1 MPRPSPDPG
10 ALEQPG
16 PAPAGPRVGYVL
28 KMFPRFSETFILNEV
43 LELERQG
50 MDLRIFSLKR
60 PDDGVVHA
68 DVARV
73 RAPVTYVPESLLRA
87 APTYASAHREV
98 FRRNRPRYL
107 RCLSIALWRALKK
120 RRLGALK
127 RFLQAGFLA
136 PLLRREGIRHVHA
149 HFATSATAVALH
161 LHDLTGVSYSFTA
174 HAKDI
179 YRHTVESDSLERKL
193 RASRFAVTVSD
204 YNRRYLADLEG
215 SDRVVRI
222 YNGLEIDRYA
232 PNGAGR
238 QRPPLVLA
246 VGRLVEKKG
255 FADLIRACSLLRESG
270 PAFRCLIVGKGEL
283 EGELRRLIA
292 ELDLEDRVELAGP
305 IPRERLLS
313 VYRRASV
320 VVAPCVIG
328 SDGNRDGLPTVVAEA
343 MALGVP
349 VVATDVTGI
358 PELVEDGRTGLL
370 VPQRQPEAL
379 AAAIGR
385 VLADPAW
392 AGTLARA
399 GRARVE
405 HDFDLRVNVA
415 RLRALLDEARTA

>member
-1 MPRPSPDPG
+1 
-10 ALEQPG
+10 
-16 PAPAGPRVGYVL
+16 
-28 KMFPRFSETFILNEV
+28 MFPRFSETFILNEV

-50 MDLRIFSLKR
+50 MDLRIFSLKQ
-60 PDDGVVHA
+60 PDEGVVHA

-87 APTYASAHREV
+87 TLAYAAAHREV

-136 PLLRREGIRHVHA
+136 PLLRRERIGHVHA

-179 YRHTVESDSLERKL
+179 FRHTVESDSLERKL

-204 YNRRYLADLEG
+204 YNRRYLADFEG
-215 SDRVVRI
+215 SERVVRI

-232 PNGAGR
+232 PNGAAR
-238 QRPPLVLA
+238 EQPPLVLA

-255 FADLIRACSLLRESG
+255 FADLIRACALLRESG
-270 PAFRCLIVGKGEL
+270 PAFQCLIVGKGEL
-283 EGELRRLIA
+283 EGELRRLIE
-292 ELDLEDRVELAGP
+292 ELGLGGQVELAGP

-343 MALGVP
+343 MAIGVP

-358 PELVEDGRTGLL
+358 PELVKDGRTGVL

-379 AAAIGR
+379 ATAIGR

-392 AGTLARA
+392 AGALARA

-405 HDFDLRVNVA
+405 RDFDLRVNVA
-415 RLRALLDEARTA
+415 RLRGLLDEARTA

>member
-1 MPRPSPDPG
+1 MRRPSPDPG
-10 ALEQPG
+10 ALERPR

-50 MDLRIFSLKR
+50 MDLRIFSLKQ
-60 PDDGVVHA
+60 PDEGVVHA

-87 APTYASAHREV
+87 TLAYAAAHREV

-136 PLLRREGIRHVHA
+136 PLLRRERIGHVHA

-179 YRHTVESDSLERKL
+179 FRHTVESDSLERKL

-204 YNRRYLADLEG
+204 YNRRYLADFEG
-215 SDRVVRI
+215 SERVVRI

-232 PNGAGR
+232 PNGAAR
-238 QRPPLVLA
+238 EQPPLVLA

-255 FADLIRACSLLRESG
+255 FADLIRACALLRESG
-270 PAFRCLIVGKGEL
+270 PAFQCLIVGKGEL
-283 EGELRRLIA
+283 EGELRRLIE
-292 ELDLEDRVELAGP
+292 ELGLGGQVELAGP

-343 MALGVP
+343 MAIGVP

-358 PELVEDGRTGLL
+358 PELVKDGRTGVL

-379 AAAIGR
+379 ATAIGR

-392 AGTLARA
+392 AGALARA

-405 HDFDLRVNVA
+405 RDFDLRVNVA
-415 RLRALLDEARTA
+415 RLRGLLDEARTA